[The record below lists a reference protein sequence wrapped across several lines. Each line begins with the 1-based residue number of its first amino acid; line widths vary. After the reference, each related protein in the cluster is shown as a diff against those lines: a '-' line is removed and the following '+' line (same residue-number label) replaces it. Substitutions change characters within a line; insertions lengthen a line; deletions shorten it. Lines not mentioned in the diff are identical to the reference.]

1 MRQIFPAAGL
11 AVFGL
16 LACGDPNQLPPAN
29 FQNVVDTLTVYALS
43 GTEVWRP
50 SGYAATEFRVVRLDQ
65 TNSADFAFDIRGT
78 QPVLLPA
85 QAIGQPGS
93 RSLSPGLLN
102 TPLVFDEITYAE
114 NSGYNSVD
122 TVHAAVGQSFYL
134 RARAVPSCFLGTP
147 TYAKLEV
154 LAIDDQART
163 MTFRVLVN
171 LNCGYKGL
179 EPGLPTR

>member
-1 MRQIFPAAGL
+1 MRLIFLPAGL

-29 FQNVVDTLTVYALS
+29 FQNRVDTVTVYALS

-65 TNSADFAFDIRGT
+65 TNNADFGFDIRGT
-78 QPVLLPA
+78 QAVLLPA
-85 QAIGQPGS
+85 QAIGQAGS
-93 RSLSPGLLN
+93 RSLSPGLLH
-102 TPLVFDEITYAE
+102 TLLAFDAITFAE

-122 TVHAAVGQSFYL
+122 TVHATVGESFYL
-134 RARAVPSCFLGTP
+134 RARAVSSCYLGTP

-154 LAIDDQART
+154 LAIDDQARS